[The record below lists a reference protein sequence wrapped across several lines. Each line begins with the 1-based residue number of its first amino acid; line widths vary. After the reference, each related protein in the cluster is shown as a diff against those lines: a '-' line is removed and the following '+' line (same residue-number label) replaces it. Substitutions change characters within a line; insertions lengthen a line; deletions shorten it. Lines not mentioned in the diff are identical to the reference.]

1 MVESIKNRVSIVE
14 DENLFL
20 RNEVNRISRQNL
32 TFKRQN
38 DALQGKLEAAFKD
51 SQTPMQ
57 QKSTK
62 FGTTSE
68 SFSSKQY
75 QRTTSDCNDYFK
87 PIGIMNGEGDNNT
100 MEGDRI
106 PVTRFSINLLPM
118 ERDLDTS

>member
-51 SQTPMQ
+51 S
-57 QKSTK
+57 
-62 FGTTSE
+62 
-68 SFSSKQY
+68 
-75 QRTTSDCNDYFK
+75 
-87 PIGIMNGEGDNNT
+87 
-100 MEGDRI
+100 
-106 PVTRFSINLLPM
+106 
-118 ERDLDTS
+118 